1 MKVSPWPT
9 NNTRNVLLVLDA
21 AHRVEQQHLE
31 AWLERERTKRAYSG
45 TVEHVVL
52 PLAESPEDLPA
63 EKLFSIP
70 NVTDDTLVVPARVVW
85 LKGLDVKGT
94 TPRLRDLL
102 FGSPRRPGPMR
113 ARYVLKR
120 HPMRAKCIS
129 GKPATLEELRLRLE
143 HRLGATP
150 DRDQLAQFVA
160 GQASIAL
167 DIAERRLRGSRYKVP
182 RHVAHNLKSRREFVD
197 ALQDLSAETGRSFS
211 DLQAEADDIFKEL
224 IAVPQAFWL
233 DVSYLLNR
241 TISTLGYDK
250 EIVVDPD
257 SLQRIRQISKQH
269 PTAILCTHKTHVDF
283 PALNKVMFDHDF
295 PALHTM
301 GGVNMAFTGLGFL
314 ARRAG
319 VIFIR
324 RSFQDDLLYKLIL
337 RHYIGYLMEK
347 NFPLSWAFEGT
358 RSRVGK
364 LMPPKYGILK
374 YVLDAAHANDAQK
387 LHIIPVALNYDLI
400 SDVRDYAREQSGLKK
415 RPESL
420 RWFLGYMRSLNK
432 PMGKIYMNF
441 GEPVVLE
448 EVPSGEDR
456 IVLTKLALKVG
467 VEANRVTPITLA
479 SLATMLLLGS
489 SPRALTRHE
498 LAMEIKE
505 VVLWANARKI
515 RITHHFEIE
524 NEAELAAMANVLVNN
539 GMLTR
544 YDDGPEEVYAI
555 APRQHAVANYY
566 RNTTI
571 HHFVTKAIAELA
583 LLRAS
588 TEQQAPLP
596 IFWEEVD
603 RLRDLFK
610 FEFFYAPR
618 EEFHHEVSE
627 ELRRY
632 APDWEDQ
639 LAPEAEYASR
649 LLREF
654 RPLVAHATL
663 TQFVE
668 AHYVVADV
676 AAITPPEEAL
686 DPDDCL
692 RRCFAYGREA
702 YLRRRIS
709 SEASIGKQLFENGYK
724 WIENRGLAEV
734 GDAELTARR
743 VQTSQGLRELMH
755 RLERI
760 KALALPV

>member
-9 NNTRNVLLVLDA
+9 NDTGNVLVVLDA

-31 AWLERERTKRAYSG
+31 AWLERERGKRGYSG
-45 TVEHVVL
+45 TAEHVVL

-63 EKLFSIP
+63 GKLFCVP
-70 NVTDDTLVVPARVVW
+70 NVTDDTLVVPVRVVW

-113 ARYVLKR
+113 ARYVLKK

-129 GKPATLEELRLRLE
+129 GKPATLKELRQRLE

-150 DRDQLAQFVA
+150 DRDQLTQFIA

-182 RHVAHNLKSRREFVD
+182 RHVAHNLKSRREFMD
-197 ALQDLSAETGRSFS
+197 ALEDLNEQTGRSVS
-211 DLQAEADDIFKEL
+211 DLQAEADDIFGEL
-224 IAVPQAFWL
+224 IAIPQAFWL
-233 DVSYLLNR
+233 DMSYLLNR

-250 EIVVDPD
+250 EIVVDEE

-269 PTAILCTHKTHVDF
+269 PTALLCTHKTHVDF
-283 PALNKVMFDHDF
+283 PALNKMMFDHDF

-337 RHYIGYLMEK
+337 RQYIGYLMEK

-456 IVLTKLALKVG
+456 LALTKLALKVG

-498 LAMEIKE
+498 LAIEIKE

-524 NEAELAAMANVLVNN
+524 NEAELAAMAQVLVNN

-555 APRQHAVANYY
+555 APKQHAVANYY

-588 TEQQAPLP
+588 TEQQAPLQA
-596 IFWEEVD
+596 FWQEVD

-618 EEFHHEVSE
+618 EEFHHEVGE

-632 APDWEDQ
+632 ADDWEYR
-639 LAPEAEYASR
+639 LGREAEYASR

-676 AAITPPEEAL
+676 AAVTPPDKAL
-686 DPDDCL
+686 DRDDCL
-692 RRCFAYGREA
+692 RRCFAYGRAA

-724 WIENRGLAEV
+724 WIENRGLAGA

-743 VQTSQGLRELMH
+743 VQTSQSLRELMH
-755 RLERI
+755 RLEQV

>member
-9 NNTRNVLLVLDA
+9 NDTRNVLIVLDA
-21 AHRVEQQHLE
+21 AHRIEQKHLE
-31 AWLERERTKRAYSG
+31 AWLERERDKSGYSG

-52 PLAESPEDLPA
+52 PLAESPEGLPA
-63 EKLFSIP
+63 GKIFSVP
-70 NVTDDTLVVPARVVW
+70 HVTDDSLVVPVRVVW

-94 TPRLRDLL
+94 TPRLQDLL

-113 ARYVLKR
+113 ARYILKK
-120 HPMRAKCIS
+120 HPMRAKCIC
-129 GKPATLEELRLRLE
+129 GRPATLEDLRQRLE

-197 ALQDLSAETGRSFS
+197 ALKDLSAQTGRSVS
-211 DLQAEADDIFKEL
+211 DLQAEADDILKEL
-224 IAVPQAFWL
+224 ISVPQAFWL
-233 DVSYLLNR
+233 DMSYLLNR
-241 TISTLGYDK
+241 TISTLGYDN
-250 EIVVDPD
+250 EIVLDEQ
-257 SLQRIRQISKQH
+257 SLQRIRRISKQH

-283 PALNKVMFDHDF
+283 PALNKVMFEHDF

-301 GGVNMAFTGLGFL
+301 GGVNMAFAGMGFL

-324 RSFQDDLLYKLIL
+324 RSFQDDQLYKLIL
-337 RHYIGYLMEK
+337 RQYIGYLMEK

-374 YVLDAAHANDAQK
+374 YVFDAAHDNDSHK

-432 PMGKIYMNF
+432 PMGKIYMSF

-448 EVPSGEDR
+448 EVPSGDDR
-456 IVLTKLALKVG
+456 LALAKIALKAG

-498 LAMEIKE
+498 LAIEIKE
-505 VVLWANARKI
+505 VVLWANARNIK
-515 RITHHFEIE
+515 ITHHFEIE
-524 NEAELAAMANVLVNN
+524 KEAELAAMAQVLVNN

-544 YDDGPEEVYAI
+544 YDDGPQEVYAI

-588 TEQQAPLP
+588 TEQQAPLQA
-596 IFWEEVD
+596 FWQEVN

-618 EEFHHEVSE
+618 EEFQHEVGE

-632 APDWEDQ
+632 EADWEDK
-639 LAPEAEYASR
+639 LAQEAEYAGR
-649 LLREF
+649 LLRTF

-668 AHYVVADV
+668 AYFVVADV
-676 AAITPPEEAL
+676 AAITPPEKAL
-686 DPDDCL
+686 AADDCL
-692 RRCFAYGREA
+692 RRCFPYGREA
-702 YLRRRIS
+702 YLRLRIS

-724 WIENRGLAEV
+724 WIENRGLVGA
-734 GDAELTARR
+734 GDADLTESR

-755 RLERI
+755 RLQQI